1 MESFPL
7 KTKIFLFSVML
18 GGLILMVWNLQ
29 FVQQEDL
36 WLLFI
41 LMVLGSMAV
50 VFRIEGATTRSH
62 YTISF
67 IVYSFTLFLLGVGE
81 AILVIAVSYL
91 AEWLYRK
98 GKWYIS
104 AFNVGCCIICIQ
116 AAALVFDWVNPNG
129 EMQTWQSLLAIVL
142 SMVIFTLLNH
152 WMVGVVVWLARG
164 ENFKQSGIFDTYPMI
179 MDLTMLL
186 MGAGLVL
193 LYNYNPF
200 AVPILLLPVYLM
212 YSSLRVPALERQ
224 TETDPKT
231 GLFNHHYFM
240 QQLTSELNRANRF
253 DRPLSII
260 MADLDLLRNI
270 NNTYGHLAGDEV
282 LIGLAKI
289 LQSSVR
295 DYDVVARFGGEEFAL
310 MLPETSPEQAY
321 QRAEDIRKLVEK
333 AEFTIPT
340 SVTPIHITLSLGIAC
355 RERFDQ
361 SAEEIIHNAD
371 VALYHAKLKGRNRAY
386 IYSSDRFVQL
396 NESHESSESPPDRPV
411 STDAEAQKTTYSAAY
426 TTYQAARSAPAKPQE
441 SPLPIKE
448 DKTAS
453 AQKEAPS
460 DAASALSQEKPQ
472 NRSAVRINLFIGVVA
487 ALAAVLFIL
496 LYQPLAPNS
505 WWGVALFTTLVVLTE
520 WLSIDLHVRDTA
532 ISTSAAP
539 LLAGSLLFGPVGA
552 FVMSIAFA
560 LTAYLKF
567 RGPFSRVIF
576 NASNQLL
583 AALIYLGLLQLAG
596 QAFSQLPDI
605 FRLLFSLAAVLIVFL
620 ITTFMISIG
629 MSLNSGDPIRKTW
642 LENFSWLAPHY
653 LVMGMIAFALI
664 FGYSYA
670 GILGIVSVIT
680 PLLLLRLSQQ
690 QYLERTRDMV
700 KELRAKNLELEKT
713 SQEIKLVNQGLLET
727 LAEVIDLRDPYLL
740 GHSTQV
746 TNYAVL
752 ISQEM
757 GLNSRQIDT
766 IYKACLLHD
775 LGKLGIPDRILI
787 KPSRLTKSEYE
798 IMKRHASLGAALLEN
813 SPSLRHL
820 IPVVRHHH
828 EHFDGSGYPD
838 GLGGTQIPI
847 EARIVAVADA
857 IEAMASDRPYRK
869 ALTKEAIIAE
879 LERYA
884 GTQFDTRIVE
894 LAVKILTEDKITL
907 APVVSKIPR
916 ALEGWNAGLISSAR

>member
-1 MESFPL
+1 MENFPL
-7 KTKIFLFSVML
+7 KTKFFLVSLMIS
-18 GGLILMVWNLQ
+18 GLLLMVWNLQ
-29 FVQQEDL
+29 FLQRENL
-36 WLLFI
+36 WLLLVLI
-41 LMVLGSMAV
+41 ALGSLAV
-50 VFRIEGATTRSH
+50 IFRIEGATTRSH

-67 IVYSFTLFLLGVGE
+67 IVYSFTLFSLGIGE
-81 AILVIAVSYL
+81 AILVIATSYL

-104 AFNVGCCIICIQ
+104 AVNVACCIICIQ
-116 AAALVFDWVNPNG
+116 AAALVFNWIDPSG
-129 EMQTWQSLLAIVL
+129 ETQSWQSLLAIVL
-142 SMVIFTLLNH
+142 SMVTFTLLNH
-152 WMVGVVVWLARG
+152 WIIGVVVWLARG
-164 ENFKQSGIFDTYPMI
+164 ENFKQSGIFDFYPLI

-224 TETDPKT
+224 TETDTKT

-240 QQLTSELNRANRF
+240 QQLTSEINRANRF
-253 DRPLSII
+253 DRPLSVI

-282 LIGLAKI
+282 LVGLAKI

-295 DYDVVARFGGEEFAL
+295 EYDVVARFGGEEFAL
-310 MLPETSPEQAY
+310 LLPETSPDQAY
-321 QRAEDIRKLVEK
+321 LRAEDIRKLVEK

-340 SVTPIHITLSLGIAC
+340 SVTPIHITLSLGISC
-355 RERFDQ
+355 REGFNQ
-361 SAEEIIHNAD
+361 SGEEIIHNAD

-386 IYSSDRFVQL
+386 IYSSSQFSQL
-396 NESHESSESPPDRPV
+396 GQSGETREISQDQPV
-411 STDAEAQKTTYSAAY
+411 SPEPAASDTTYAAAY
-426 TTYQAARSAPAKPQE
+426 STYQAARPAPAAAKITA
-441 SPLPIKE
+441 SPLSKAKVVPPGK
-448 DKTAS
+448 A
-453 AQKEAPS
+453 
-460 DAASALSQEKPQ
+460 AASHEVPAQSAEKPQ
-472 NRSAVRINLFIGVVA
+472 KRSTLQINLYISIVAVVA
-487 ALAAVLFIL
+487 LILFSL
-496 LYQPLAPNS
+496 VYKPLPPGN
-505 WWGVALFTTLVVLTE
+505 WLGLALFTILVVLTE
-520 WLSIDLHVRDTA
+520 WLSIDLHVRDTSV
-532 ISTSAAP
+532 STSAAP
-539 LLAGSLLFGPVGA
+539 LLAGILLFGPVGA
-552 FVMSIAFA
+552 LVMSVAFA
-560 LTAYLKF
+560 LTAYFKF

-583 AALIYLGLLQLAG
+583 AALIYLGIIELAG
-596 QAFSQLPDI
+596 QTYLLWSNLFQLI
-605 FRLLFSLAAVLIVFL
+605 FSLLAIFIVFL
-620 ITTFMISIG
+620 VTTLLISIG
-629 MSLNSGDPIRKTW
+629 MSLNSGDAVQKTW
-642 LENFSWLAPHY
+642 MENFSWLAPHY
-653 LVMGMIAFALI
+653 LGMGFVAFALI
-664 FGYSYA
+664 FGYKYA
-670 GILGIVSVIT
+670 GIIGIISVLA
-680 PLLLLRLSQQ
+680 PLMMLRLSQQ
-690 QYLERTRDMV
+690 QYLERTRAMV
-700 KELRAKNLELEKT
+700 KELRAKNLELEK
-713 SQEIKLVNQGLLET
+713 SSEEIGHINQGLLET

-766 IYKACLLHD
+766 IHKACLLHD
-775 LGKLGIPDRILI
+775 LGKLGIPDKILV
-787 KPSRLTKSEYE
+787 KPARLTEDEYAV
-798 IMKRHASLGAALLEN
+798 MKRHASLGAALLEK

-820 IPVVRHHH
+820 IPVVKHHH

-838 GLGGTQIPI
+838 GLDGTQIPI

-869 ALTKEAIIAE
+869 AMNKAAIIAE

-894 LAVKILTEDKITL
+894 VAVEILTLDKITL

-916 ALEGWNAGLISSAR
+916 ALEGWNAP

>member
-1 MESFPL
+1 MENFPL
-7 KTKIFLFSVML
+7 KTKIYLISLML
-18 GGLILMVWNLQ
+18 SGLILMVWNLQ
-29 FVQQEDL
+29 FLQKENF
-36 WLLFI
+36 WLLLI
-41 LMVLGSMAV
+41 LLVLGSLAV
-50 VFRIEGATTRSH
+50 IYRIEGATTRSH

-67 IVYSFTLFLLGVGE
+67 IVYSFTLFALGVSE

-104 AFNVGCCIICIQ
+104 AFNVGCCIVCIQ
-116 AAALVFDWVNPNG
+116 AAALVFDWVDPIG
-129 EMQTWQSLLAIVL
+129 EMQSWQSLIAIVL
-142 SMVIFTLLNH
+142 SMVTFTFLNH
-152 WMVGVVVWLARG
+152 LIVGVVVWLARG
-164 ENFKQSGIFDTYPMI
+164 ENFKQSGIWDTYPLI

-193 LYNYNPF
+193 LYHYNPF

-224 TETDPKT
+224 TEIDPKT

-253 DRPLSII
+253 DRPMSII

-282 LIGLAKI
+282 LIGLSKI

-295 DYDVVARFGGEEFAL
+295 EYDVVSRFGGEEFAL
-310 MLPETSPEQAY
+310 MLPETAPEQAY
-321 QRAEDIRKLVEK
+321 IRAEEIRRLVEK
-333 AEFTIPT
+333 AEFTVPT
-340 SVTPIHITLSLGIAC
+340 SITPIHVTLSLGISC

-361 SAEEIIHNAD
+361 SGEEIIHNAD

-386 IYSSDRFVQL
+386 IYSSSTFFQT
-396 NESHESSESPPDRPV
+396 NEIEETAGPQPNLPLVVEPENPQTTYAAAYSTYRTTRPAPSASNTGALPSEKGDSSHETPAL
-411 STDAEAQKTTYSAAY
+411 ST
-426 TTYQAARSAPAKPQE
+426 AKPQ
-441 SPLPIKE
+441 K
-448 DKTAS
+448 
-453 AQKEAPS
+453 
-460 DAASALSQEKPQ
+460 Q
-472 NRSAVRINLFIGVVA
+472 NAVRINLYISIV
-487 ALAAVLFIL
+487 ALATLVFFIL
-496 LYQPLAPNS
+496 VYKPLHVENG
-505 WWGVALFTTLVVLTE
+505 WGIALFTTLVVLTE
-520 WLSIDLHVRDTA
+520 WLSIDLHVRDIA
-532 ISTSAAP
+532 VSTSAAP
-539 LLAGSLLFGPVGA
+539 LLAGILLFGPVGA
-552 FVMSIAFA
+552 LVMSIAFA

-576 NASNQLL
+576 NASNQLF
-583 AALIYLGLLQLAG
+583 AALIYLGIIELAG
-596 QAFSQLPDI
+596 QTFSQWSDI
-605 FRLLFSLAAVLIVFL
+605 FQLLYSLVAIFIVFL
-620 ITTFMISIG
+620 VTTILISIG
-629 MSLNSGDPIRKTW
+629 MSLNSGDTVQETW
-642 LENFSWLAPHY
+642 TENFSWLAPHY
-653 LVMGMIAFALI
+653 LVMGLIAYALI

-670 GILGIVSVIT
+670 GIIGIVSILT
-680 PLLLLRLSQQ
+680 PLLMLRLSQQ
-690 QYLERTRDMV
+690 QYLERTREMV
-700 KELRAKNLELEKT
+700 KELRVKNLELEK
-713 SQEIKLVNQGLLET
+713 SSDEINQINQGLLET

-757 GLNSRQIDT
+757 GLNARQIDT
-766 IYKACLLHD
+766 IHKACLLHD
-775 LGKLGIPDRILI
+775 LGKLGIPDRILV
-787 KPSRLTKSEYE
+787 KPAHLTGDEYE
-798 IMKRHASLGAALLEN
+798 VMKRHASLGAALLEK

-820 IPVVRHHH
+820 IPVVKHHH

-838 GLGGTQIPI
+838 GLAGTQIPI

-869 ALTKEAIIAE
+869 AMAKEEIIAE

-894 LAVKILTEDKITL
+894 IAVSILDTDKIML
-907 APVVSKIPR
+907 KPVITKIPR
-916 ALEGWNAGLISSAR
+916 PLEGWNAL